1 MIKWDLSQGCK
12 DSSIYTNQSMHIN
25 KLKDKNHMII
35 SIEAEKAFWQ
45 NSTHVYDQKNSS
57 ESSPRRNLPQHN
69 KGHIQQTTASIILSG
84 EKLIAISFSLCLCPV
99 FPKTT
104 QVIIP
109 AFMKLFSVYLPF
121 LAWGYT
127 LKDIFQ
133 FCFVL
138 I

>member
-1 MIKWDLSQGCK
+1 MTKKTPQKVAREGTYLNIIKGT
-12 DSSIYTNQSMHIN
+12 YN
-25 KLKDKNHMII
+25 K
-35 SIEAEKAFWQ
+35 
-45 NSTHVYDQKNSS
+45 
-57 ESSPRRNLPQHN
+57 P
-69 KGHIQQTTASIILSG
+69 TASIILSG